1 MCYYVHTMMEVSGMI
16 NLLLTPEEVAGILG
30 LSPFTVRRLLRQGE
44 LPGRKVGKRQWR
56 IRRVDLEE
64 YLGASSKSST
74 AGQPQPPHPPG
85 QAQEITGRI
94 ARLAAEQGVLPV
106 DDFDRL
112 LSVAWLEDDEGDADD
127 SADDFLAP
135 IRQLRDNSPSRNPI

>member
-1 MCYYVHTMMEVSGMI
+1 MI
-16 NLLLTPEEVAGILG
+16 SMLLTPEEAARILG
-30 LSPFTVRRLLRQGE
+30 LSPFTVRRLLREGE

-64 YLGASSKSST
+64 YLGASSTSGKAST
-74 AGQPQPPHPPG
+74 ETSPEYRVPG
-85 QAQEITGRI
+85 TAPSTEYRLLSTDYRVPTTGI

-112 LSVAWLEDDEGDADD
+112 LGDDWFETGEHGEHV
-127 SADDFLAP
+127 
-135 IRQLRDNSPSRNPI
+135 

>member
-1 MCYYVHTMMEVSGMI
+1 MT
-16 NLLLTPEEVAGILG
+16 NTLLTPDEAAQMLG

-64 YLGASSKSST
+64 YLGASSEGNT
-74 AGQPQPPHPPG
+74 HTPRQQPQQNWQPQTSLKHL
-85 QAQEITGRI
+85 EE
-94 ARLAAEQGVLPV
+94 LAAEQGVKPL

-112 LSVAWLEDDEGDADD
+112 VSYAQHGGDEQDEDEE
-127 SADDFLAP
+127 SIEEFLAP
-135 IRQLRDNSPSRNPI
+135 IYELREISVAAGEV